1 MNPINFDRKYYAFS
15 LLLSIVVLLETVS
28 FTYMQEKGYLYYYS
42 SSILYFL
49 CGLMVCLLPL
59 IPIGKGSNPIKGIGK
74 FSKYTPFLFI
84 LLFLVILGYHLDIL
98 IPLYRN
104 ITIDKAVA
112 DMLPAIRIACQ
123 RLLAGETVYA
133 PTPQIWPNT
142 VVQYFPTMWM
152 PFLPAE
158 IFKFD
163 YRWITFG
170 LQFLGIALILKPVF
184 NINRN
189 IPFIPSAI
197 AGIGLFLFL
206 NYFMVKDPTYWAMT
220 EEGVVTG
227 FYLFLSFALL
237 RRNYWLIGIAM
248 MCCTLSRYSLVF
260 WIPVY
265 FGYVFFTGFRSDFW
279 KLFLSY
285 GLSMSLFFIIPFFV
299 KDPAYFFHI
308 PATYTRFIDRFWLGY
323 DLDKHLY
330 YNVGFFKFFTFSNHG
345 VMTVLE
351 VITSFAAP
359 VILLSVAQ
367 KLKQK
372 FELNDRYM
380 AYASLKISL
389 IFFFGFIQMPYMY
402 VFVPVTLISYTVL
415 FDYLV
420 LQNSN
425 KLLSHRI

>member
-15 LLLSIVVLLETVS
+15 LLLSIAVLLETVS
-28 FTYMQEKGYLYYYS
+28 FTYMQEKKDLYYYS

-49 CGLMVCLLPL
+49 SGLVVCLLPL
-59 IPIGKGSNPIKGIGK
+59 MPLGKEVNPRKGFRK
-74 FSKYTPFLFI
+74 LSKSVPFLFGI
-84 LLFLVILGYHLDIL
+84 LFLIMLGYNINIL
-98 IPLYRN
+98 TTLYRY
-104 ITIDKAVA
+104 IPVDKSVA

-123 RLLAGETVYA
+123 RLLAGERVYG

-170 LQFLGIALILKPVF
+170 LQFFGIALILKPVF
-184 NINRN
+184 KLSEK

-197 AGIGLFLFL
+197 AGTGLFLFV
-206 NYFMVKDPTYWAMT
+206 NYFIVKDPSYWTMT
-220 EEGVVTG
+220 EEGVVAG
-227 FYLFLSFALL
+227 FYLILSFTLL
-237 RRNYWLIGIAM
+237 RRNYWLIGIAI
-248 MCCTLSRYSLVF
+248 MCCTLSRYSLIF

-265 FGYVFFTGFRSDFW
+265 FGYILLTQPRSDFW
-279 KLFLSY
+279 RLFLSY
-285 GLSMSLFFIIPFFV
+285 GISMSVIFIIPFFI

-308 PATYTRFIDRFWLGY
+308 PATYTRFIDRFWSDY

-345 VMTVLE
+345 IMTALE
-351 VITSFAAP
+351 VISSFTVP
-359 VILLSVAQ
+359 IILVLAVQ
-367 KLKQK
+367 KLKQQ
-372 FELNDRYM
+372 FGLNERYM

-415 FDYLV
+415 FDYLG
-420 LQNSN
+420 LENSN
-425 KLLSHRI
+425 KVAVK